1 MRQRGILS
9 TEVEIQVPF
18 YDVDSIHVVWHGHY
32 TKYLE
37 QARCTLLDR
46 LGYNYDAMHASRTVW
61 PVIEAHLRYTQPARL
76 GQRLRVRAELVEWQ
90 NRLKV
95 NYLIVDAKT
104 GVRLTR
110 ATTVQVAVDVQTGE
124 MLWQSPPELVRAV
137 QRARDAMEQT
147 GETQP

>member
-1 MRQRGILS
+1 MRKRGILS
-9 TEVEIQVPF
+9 AEVEIQVPF

-37 QARCTLLDR
+37 QARCALLEQ
-46 LGYNYDAMHASRTVW
+46 LGYNYDAMHANHTVW
-61 PVIEAHLRYTQPARL
+61 PVIEAHLRYVQPARF

-104 GVRLTR
+104 GARLTR

-124 MLWQSPPELVRAV
+124 MLWQSPPELMRAV
-137 QRARDAMEQT
+137 QRAQNAASGAM
-147 GETQP
+147 QP